1 MYAGTTLSNKSGH
14 IMGVHQKIDRVAR
27 KHLQPL
33 LADKANF
40 PNYKQ
45 IVHFE
50 GKNGPDGIKRKS
62 PAIDEPWHFMN
73 PEDPND
79 TALLDTVEEH
89 YQNLVV
95 ALRDDNQQRA
105 AFEAAWMSHA
115 VVDGLTP
122 AHHYP
127 LETVLSEL
135 RNGEGLETR
144 TSVLKKNIMLGST
157 ALETIRNNWKFW
169 GAKGAMTMHGGYE
182 LGVASVIAY
191 RRFNAGAPSQS
202 DIVEARAIGYRQ
214 YFLRYAKEVSK
225 MKIYDEFAMTGWTAK
240 LAKQTNQE
248 LMPLIIKTVTI
259 GWLLASEES
268 LKGGI

>member
-14 IMGVHQKIDRVAR
+14 MMGVHQKIDRVAR

-40 PNYKQ
+40 PSYKQ

-62 PAIDEPWHFMN
+62 PAIDEPWHFIN
-73 PEDPND
+73 PKDPND
-79 TALLDTVEEH
+79 TALINTVEEH
-89 YQNLVV
+89 YQN
-95 ALRDDNQQRA
+95 
-105 AFEAAWMSHA
+105 
-115 VVDGLTP
+115 
-122 AHHYP
+122 
-127 LETVLSEL
+127 
-135 RNGEGLETR
+135 
-144 TSVLKKNIMLGST
+144 IMLGNT

-169 GAKGAMTMHGGYE
+169 GVKGAMTMHGGYE

-191 RRFNAGAPSQS
+191 RRFNAGAPRQS
-202 DIVEARAIGYRQ
+202 DMVEARAIGYRQ